1 MTESLHT
8 GPLALVIQPG
18 GSVATERLTGN
29 PAAAS
34 ARLNTIIGGH
44 YEAITGHYEAI
55 TGRNAAW
62 EVWIAYVLED
72 DRDAPPG
79 YGPNPKADTIARQL
93 GWQPAPGD
101 YVKGVAVF
109 FGVNGIDEADCPDT
123 ILALAGL
130 AA

>member
-44 YEAITGHYEAI
+44 YEAITS
-55 TGRNAAW
+55 RNAAW